1 MTESKEN
8 ANGPPVV
15 ELKISREHGLLLC
28 FSGNWVAG
36 SRLPPVEGLL
46 DELPSSP
53 SGQLRFDTT
62 SMVRWDSRFVTWI
75 MRLLEAVEE
84 FGLPVCYE
92 GLPTGVQGLISLARA
107 VPERA
112 DAKRTDRSTGLL
124 NSVGHQVYDALD
136 QAGQLLSFLGE
147 VSIALGRLLMGKARF
162 PRSDFFLFIQ
172 QTGVSALPIVALI
185 SVLVGLI
192 LAFIGA
198 LQLTMFGAQIYVA
211 NLVAIGMVREMG
223 AMMAAIIMAGRTGA
237 AFSAQL
243 GTMQVNEEL
252 DAFRTLGI
260 SPVEYLVLPRMLAL
274 VLMMPLLC
282 IFADLLG
289 ILGGM
294 AVGVTLFDISFMQYL
309 EQTRASIDL
318 TDIAVGMV
326 KSLVFAVLIAVSGCL
341 KGIQCGRSASAVGEA
356 TTSAVVMAI
365 VAIVV
370 SDAIM
375 TLITNALG
383 V

>member
-1 MTESKEN
+1 
-8 ANGPPVV
+8 
-15 ELKISREHGLLLC
+15 
-28 FSGNWVAG
+28 
-36 SRLPPVEGLL
+36 
-46 DELPSSP
+46 
-53 SGQLRFDTT
+53 
-62 SMVRWDSRFVTWI
+62 
-75 MRLLEAVEE
+75 
-84 FGLPVCYE
+84 
-92 GLPTGVQGLISLARA
+92 
-107 VPERA
+107 
-112 DAKRTDRSTGLL
+112 
-124 NSVGHQVYDALD
+124 
-136 QAGQLLSFLGE
+136 
-147 VSIALGRLLMGKARF
+147 
-162 PRSDFFLFIQ
+162 
-172 QTGVSALPIVALI
+172 
-185 SVLVGLI
+185 
-192 LAFIGA
+192 
-198 LQLTMFGAQIYVA
+198 MFGAQIYVA